1 LKNSIVVT
9 VKLYKEILM
18 SQPKLPAVKKT
29 RKWQFLSMLVALF
42 VAATLMFG
50 LVGRAAL
57 ADNPPDPNQQ
67 HQAQPGDQTDEDGFT
82 VNEGFT
88 ADEKAELQKLLAGS
102 LTPEQTT
109 QIKAFAAEKI
119 RQYVPIAIDRLEKK
133 TQKTAD
139 TRLFWV
145 FLVIVLG
152 IPLLALVGF
161 LLYPLIM
168 RKKIAK
174 NIPGGVKL
182 GEIYKLYAPQAFMV
196 ALILLLLGSALWGIQ
211 FLNGRLLG
219 GITNPQVVLQREALN
234 DLVDKSDHLVD
245 EYTTMFVSL
254 AYDLDTA
261 DPDKAAFDLILDNA
275 TKLKDDPIINFTS
288 SVVQFVMPFL
298 NYISLVTFLIVLA
311 LFILRIT
318 PDMLRLLTYPIDIL
332 TAEKTGKPLP
342 EFESRAAGVIG
353 AEKSAGM
360 TMRQIGRKLMWT
372 EMKVIAVFAVAI
384 LVVAALMSLALI
396 FFFQPIAGMLM
407 ETVNAGLANFLN
419 VEGSSSLVSTTLLF
433 MMLFIVECVVITLVT
448 FVFILMRVQDVI
460 RQRFAGNIT
469 WPQVGMYMR
478 KTGLRFGWLLAV
490 IVVLGAGLPYLVD
503 FSVDKMVVK
512 GQEPNWTLILLLIPI
527 ILLVGFNFL
536 FWLLRGYKMLISLFK
551 NSATKEFDLPKPGAK
566 KPIAV
571 G

>member
-1 LKNSIVVT
+1 
-9 VKLYKEILM
+9 M
-18 SQPKLPAVKKT
+18 AQPQLPAPKKT
-29 RKWQFLSMLVALF
+29 RKWQFLSTLVVLF
-42 VAATLMFG
+42 MVATLMFG
-50 LVGRAAL
+50 FVGRSAL
-57 ADNPPDPNQQ
+57 AENPPDPTHLTQDV
-67 HQAQPGDQTDEDGFT
+67 HTDEDGF
-82 VNEGFT
+82 VVDEGLKPE
-88 ADEKAELQKLLAGS
+88 EKAELQKMLAGG
-102 LTPEQTT
+102 LTPEELT

-119 RQYVPIAIDRLEKK
+119 REYVPIAIDRLEKK

-145 FLVIVLG
+145 FLIIVVGL
-152 IPLLALVGF
+152 PLLALIGF

-168 RKKIAK
+168 KKKIAK
-174 NIPGGVKL
+174 NIPGGVKT
-182 GEIYKLYAPQAFMV
+182 GELYKLYAPQAFLV
-196 ALILLLLGSALWGIQ
+196 ALILLVLGAALWGVQ
-211 FLNGRLLG
+211 FVNGRLLG

-234 DLVDKSDHLVD
+234 DVIDKSDHLVD

-288 SVVQFVMPFL
+288 SAVEFVMPFL
-298 NYISLVTFLIVLA
+298 NYISLITFLILLA
-311 LFILRIT
+311 LFLLRIY

-342 EFESRAAGVIG
+342 EFESRAAGIIG
-353 AEKSAGM
+353 AEKSSGM

-372 EMKVIAVFAVAI
+372 EIKVIAVFAVAL
-384 LVVAALMSLALI
+384 LVIASLMSLALI
-396 FFFQPIAGMLM
+396 FFFQPIAAMLM
-407 ETVNAGLANFLN
+407 EVVNAGLSNFLE
-419 VEGSSSLVSTTLLF
+419 VEGSSSLVSTTILF
-433 MMLFIVECVVITLVT
+433 MMLFVVECVVITLVT

-469 WPQVGMYMR
+469 WPQVGLFLR
-478 KTGLRFGWLLAV
+478 KTGLRFLWLLAV
-490 IVVLGAGLPYLVD
+490 IVILGAGLPLLVE

-512 GQEPNWTLILLLIPI
+512 GQEPNWTLILLMIPLILI
-527 ILLVGFNFL
+527 VGFNLL
-536 FWLLRGYKMLISLFK
+536 FWLLRGFKMLMSLFK
-551 NSATKEFDLPKPGAK
+551 NSAVKEFNLPKPGK